1 VNRRRFHLL
10 CVSAFGSLLTLP
22 ARCENPP
29 ANPWADSDLMQP
41 ADLAR
46 LLNSN
51 DSRPRIICVAF
62 PVLYRQR
69 HIIHAEYAGPG
80 SKPEG
85 IADLK
90 AAVASLPKDAK
101 IVIYCGCCPMVKC
114 PNVRPA
120 YSALKAAGFKN
131 VRVLNIPE
139 NFHTNWIAKG
149 YPVEAE
155 TGVPARVHS
164 SK

>member
-1 VNRRRFHLL
+1 MNRRSFYTLA
-10 CVSAFGSLLTLP
+10 VSALGLAASPL
-22 ARCENPP
+22 RSENPP

-41 ADLAR
+41 ADLADR
-46 LLNSN
+46 LNSTKP
-51 DSRPRIICVAF
+51 RPHLICVAF

-80 SKPEG
+80 NKPEG
-85 IADLK
+85 IASLK
-90 AAVASLPKDAK
+90 SAVASLPKNSE

-120 YSALKAAGFKN
+120 YSALKEAGFKN
-131 VRVLNIPE
+131 VRVLNLSE
-139 NFHTNWIAKG
+139 NFHADWVAKG

-155 TGVPARVHS
+155 LGVPVR
-164 SK
+164 

>member
-1 VNRRRFHLL
+1 VNRRRFHRFAA
-10 CVSAFGSLLTLP
+10 SALGCCIAPRLRS
-22 ARCENPP
+22 ENPP
-29 ANPWADSDLMQP
+29 ANPWPDSDLMAP
-41 ADLAR
+41 ADLAAR
-46 LLNSN
+46 LNSTKP
-51 DSRPRIICVAF
+51 RPHIFCVAF

-80 SKPEG
+80 NKPEG
-85 IADLK
+85 IAALK
-90 AAVASLPKDAK
+90 AAAASLPKDVE

-120 YSALKAAGFKN
+120 YRTLKDAGFQN

-139 NFHTNWIAKG
+139 NFHADWVAKG

-155 TGVPARVHS
+155 VGVPVR
-164 SK
+164 